1 MKTRSQTELSL
12 SDNFHYAYYVLDF
25 RRIVADK
32 TKWIRYT
39 WTYRD
44 CGCHRCCN
52 NCYYEINTNF
62 IFMAFSLFPNCC
74 CCWGCQCFCCHRRRR
89 HRMFT
94 VVHMGPLFIYWI
106 RCSIVVDYMFVR
118 CLGTFQ
124 FESTFS
130 LLLEILKKVSLR
142 LKRYGNWT
150 KYVPRYSKIQF
161 FTKIKSLS
169 SKYVRRKKW
178 QFSISIYWIWCIKN
192 RSIWWIVQLIIY
204 CMLNIRY

>member
-62 IFMAFSLFPNCC
+62 IFIAFSLFQNCC
-74 CCWGCQCFCCHRRRR
+74 CCWGCQCFCCHQRRRRR
-89 HRMFT
+89 HRIAQSFT
-94 VVHMGPLFIYWI
+94 WALCLFIGSDVWLWLI
-106 RCSIVVDYMFVR
+106 ICLFVV
-118 CLGTFQ
+118 LGLFTLNRF
-124 FESTFS
+124 
-130 LLLEILKKVSLR
+130 LLCRSEIQKKVSLW
-142 LKRYGNWT
+142 LKRYENWR
-150 KYVPRYSKIQF
+150 KMSHDIQRYNFFPR
-161 FTKIKSLS
+161 
-169 SKYVRRKKW
+169 
-178 QFSISIYWIWCIKN
+178 
-192 RSIWWIVQLIIY
+192 
-204 CMLNIRY
+204 